1 MKKLILLAL
10 TALTLMACADNGVSA
25 PSADEPSK
33 NNNGNC
39 YEKELSFYDV
49 DRGKEFNAY
58 YSEWVKPLCTEWSET
73 NPDVCLRYNIDGTTI
88 VKICE

>member
-1 MKKLILLAL
+1 MKKLILLTL
-10 TALTLMACADNGVSA
+10 TALTLMACADNGVSNN
-25 PSADEPSK
+25 

-73 NPDVCLRYNIDGTTI
+73 NPDVCLRYNIEGTTI

>member
-1 MKKLILLAL
+1 MKKLILLTL
-10 TALTLMACADNGVSA
+10 TALTLMACADNGVS
-25 PSADEPSK
+25 
-33 NNNGNC
+33 NNGNC

-73 NPDVCLRYNIDGTTI
+73 NPDVCLRYNIEGTTI